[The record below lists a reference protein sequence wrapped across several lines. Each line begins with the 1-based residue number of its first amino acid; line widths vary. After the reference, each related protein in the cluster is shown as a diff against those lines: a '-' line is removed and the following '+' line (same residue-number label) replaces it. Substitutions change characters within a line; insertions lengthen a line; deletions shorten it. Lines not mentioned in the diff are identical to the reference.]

1 MESMTLGYAPA
12 IHAQDAL
19 ATGLRLQVI
28 AETHVALNSDV
39 VRIARHRQ

>member
-1 MESMTLGYAPA
+1 MTLGYAPAA

-39 VRIARHRQ
+39 VRIARHRR